1 MFAAYDV
8 DPEAAMDIWSRV
20 LLWRTE
26 LLLRRANH
34 ERRSVLQ
41 RELAAYTPL
50 ELLDLE
56 AVIERY
62 PHGQTHELRSMLV
75 TQRLHQAWSRRPPY
89 AA

>member
-8 DPEAAMDIWSRV
+8 DPEAAMDIRSKV
-20 LLWRTE
+20 LVWRTAV
-26 LLLRRANH
+26 LLRRANH
-34 ERRSVLQ
+34 ERRCVLR
-41 RELAAYTPL
+41 RELATYTPR

-62 PHGQTHELRSMLV
+62 PLAQTHELRSMLV
-75 TQRLHQAWSRRPPY
+75 AQRLQQAWTRPPH